1 MIFKMERKGS
11 ACRRL
16 SLYQTRNH
24 PAGFSSNLSWHKI
37 ECVLPMDHIS
47 KGSDSWVGFC
57 LNAETVREQKNFVK
71 KFFFIPLP
79 KERKESHMQGKMG
92 CKPM

>member
-1 MIFKMERKGS
+1 
-11 ACRRL
+11 
-16 SLYQTRNH
+16 
-24 PAGFSSNLSWHKI
+24 
-37 ECVLPMDHIS
+37 MDHIS